1 MLSTYLLD
9 IIYLLIA
16 AVITVPLFQ
25 VAKLGAVPG
34 FLVAGIVVGPS
45 GLGLINNVSQISHL
59 AEIGVVFL
67 LFVIGVEL
75 KPSRLWQMR
84 KLVFGLGSLQILLS
98 AMLISAAAYFL
109 FNVPLKATILIGP
122 ALALSSTAFVLQL
135 LAEQKAL
142 KSAYGRTSFA
152 ILLMQ
157 DLAVVPL
164 LALIPLLTTP
174 NFSLTE
180 DIGFALA
187 ESLFILT
194 LVILVGRY
202 LLHPLLHRVALAGN
216 PEIFTASALLLVL
229 GTALVTEHAG
239 LSMAMGAFLAGLL
252 IYDSFY
258 RHQVIAEIH
267 PFRGILLGFFF
278 MSMGMSLNI
287 DLFFQH
293 TLLSLGLVSLLI
305 GIKIVAL
312 YPLTFGFEKNN
323 RTRLAIALIL
333 AQSGE
338 FALVLFSLAFQSD
351 IIDDPLFQYLLLVVL
366 LSMLFTPFLS
376 ALAQW
381 LLRKKEDKT
390 RKQATVNMS
399 ETPVIIAGFGRVG
412 RRIGSILQQAQI
424 PFLAMDSDAHLV
436 ETQRENGFP
445 VYYGDVTKP
454 ELLTS
459 LGVSHAQVIIVTI
472 NDHAG
477 TEEMISTLRNRYPD
491 KQIYARGLSL
501 SKCRELKKLGASG
514 VVSENLEASLELARM
529 ALTHRVEKR
538 KLQALLSNFRHAYH
552 TSISTEIDD
561 ERG

>member
-252 IYDSFY
+252 ISDSFY